1 MPAITPA
8 EAKARTGELIP
19 EEVLELIN
27 SFLIGYSGAPIA
39 IKRKELV
46 EKISEALG
54 ITEEEVFERRYL
66 EFPEVYRAQ
75 GWSVVFEAPDRGE
88 NYDSYWRFSAASRA

>member
-19 EEVLELIN
+19 EEVLEIVN
-27 SFLIGYSGAPIA
+27 GFLIGYSRAPIH
-39 IKRKELV
+39 IRRKELV
-46 EKISEALG
+46 AKISEALG
-54 ITEEEVFERRYL
+54 IAEEEISKRRYL
-66 EFPEVYRAQ
+66 EFAEVYRAQ

-88 NYDSYWRFSAASRA
+88 SYDSYWRFSAASQA